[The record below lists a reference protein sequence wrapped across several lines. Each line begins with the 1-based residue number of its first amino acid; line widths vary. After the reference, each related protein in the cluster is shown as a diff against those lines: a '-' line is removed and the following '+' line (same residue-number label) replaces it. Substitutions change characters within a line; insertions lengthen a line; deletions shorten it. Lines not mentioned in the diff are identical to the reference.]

1 MNSNLARFRA
11 TYICVLKEFTNCR
24 NSLGFGFTS
33 SRRKLSLTDRCKNSS
48 FKMSTTINCYSSSE
62 NESFN
67 TGSGIIGGYE
77 PAKISSNILPSA
89 MKTKFFKL
97 SHTNDNEDVIE
108 SCVRIL
114 HRGGIVALPTDT
126 LYGVACLAQST
137 EAVEKLYEI
146 KARNPLKPV
155 AICVGDLYKVCQW
168 TRFPQGLIQS
178 VSKTLGLEDQLDCQ
192 RPSSPGVLYGLLED
206 LLPGPVTIVTERSPS
221 LNNTL
226 NPKTSLVGI
235 RVPDHKFIK
244 DLTNRLREPLALTSA
259 NVSGEESSLRIED
272 FRSLWPK
279 LDAVVD
285 DGEVGTRYVNKTLQ
299 YAKEGST
306 VVQILNDGV
315 SFKILRPGCA
325 YENTVSV
332 LKCKYGLKLTM

>member
-1 MNSNLARFRA
+1 
-11 TYICVLKEFTNCR
+11 
-24 NSLGFGFTS
+24 
-33 SRRKLSLTDRCKNSS
+33 
-48 FKMSTTINCYSSSE
+48 
-62 NESFN
+62 
-67 TGSGIIGGYE
+67 
-77 PAKISSNILPSA
+77 
-89 MKTKFFKL
+89 
-97 SHTNDNEDVIE
+97 EDVIE

-168 TRFPQGLIQS
+168 TRFPQGLIH
-178 VSKTLGLEDQLDCQ
+178 
-192 RPSSPGVLYGLLED
+192 LLED